1 MGPDLSALLHAE
13 PLQRYTAMLPVRH
26 KERIVKVLDCPVL
39 DKEEVGHHGLPTNV
53 LAMALCEKTHNKTH
67 Y

>member
-1 MGPDLSALLHAE
+1 
-13 PLQRYTAMLPVRH
+13 MLPVRH

-39 DKEEVGHHGLPTNV
+39 DKEEVGHDGLPTNV
-53 LAMALCEKTHNKTH
+53 LAMALCEKKHNKTH